1 MTEPSSVTTFVVG
14 ERLPWPEDSSAP
26 DDKGP
31 FDPGVIYDSGSRLE
45 CSIRKISALGA
56 TLRSE
61 LEKAPGDR
69 VAVEL
74 GTGQRPSGTIA
85 WASGGEIGVS
95 FNEPVDVLALIN
107 RNLLSQA
114 GERRSMPRV
123 EIRCGVHL
131 KWAGELAPAV
141 LRNIS
146 AHGVQVEGDTLPAR
160 GTFVSVFVEGLNIPP
175 GEVIWTKG
183 NLAGIEL
190 FEELSWASI
199 MPWLR
204 ETVRKGGT

>member
-1 MTEPSSVTTFVVG
+1 VG
-14 ERLPWPEDSSAP
+14 ERLPWPDDSSAP
-26 DDKGP
+26 ADKGP

-56 TLRSE
+56 TLRSN
-61 LEKAPGDR
+61 LEKAPGDP

-85 WASGGEIGVS
+85 WASQGELGVA

-107 RNLLSQA
+107 RNLLSQT
-114 GERRSMPRV
+114 GERRAMPRV
-123 EIRCGVHL
+123 EMRCGVHL
-131 KWAGELAPAV
+131 KWAGELAPAI

-146 AHGVQVEGDTLPAR
+146 ARGLQVEGDALPGR
-160 GTFVSVFVEGLNIPP
+160 GTFVSVFVEGLVVPS

-190 FEELSWASI
+190 FEDLSWTSI
-199 MPWLR
+199 MPWIR
-204 ETVRKGGT
+204 DSVRKHST